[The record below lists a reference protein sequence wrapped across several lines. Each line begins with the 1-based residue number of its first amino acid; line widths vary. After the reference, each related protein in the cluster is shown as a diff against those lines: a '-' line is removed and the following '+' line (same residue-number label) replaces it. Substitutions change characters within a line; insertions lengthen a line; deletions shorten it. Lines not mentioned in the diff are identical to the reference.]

1 MRTQEKNAS
10 FITGWVRP
18 LLIGLAVSIV
28 VCVAVLMLMAL
39 LVQQVDV
46 PRAAV
51 LPMAIAAG
59 ALGAFGGGM
68 ASAIVSGQRGLVMG
82 CLCGL
87 ALFLLILLTG
97 FIRYTGVSSGTAFIK
112 MAVLAVTGGLGGV
125 LGVNRRR

>member
-18 LLIGLAVSIV
+18 LFIGLAVSIV
-28 VCVAVLMLMAL
+28 VTVAVLMLMAL

-46 PRAAV
+46 PRVAV

-59 ALGAFGGGM
+59 AVGAFGGGI
-68 ASAIVSGQRGLVMG
+68 ASAIASGQRGLVMG
-82 CLCGL
+82 CLCGF

-97 FIRYTGVSSGTAFIK
+97 FIRYTGVSSGAAFIK
-112 MAVLAVTGGLGGV
+112 LAVLTLTGGLGGV